1 MDEIQIYFLQIVLA
15 VGVTIGSRT
24 LDFNDKDQWTL
35 TIVRYIVYIL
45 AIQGIKG
52 LSSIGYDVIHK
63 KRSLNTRL
71 LQNINGLQMIM
82 FVAGTTILLSNHQK
96 LFAEDFPMIFI
107 ACLIVEYPEIET
119 KYAEPVNY
127 GVGMACNYYEGY
139 LMHVIPS
146 DGGKYGGFVH
156 NVQSYESRE
165 GIVVPVKKLFIIIT
179 KSMYSP
185 PDLEHFNK
193 TNRED
198 LPKLEACTEP
208 FPCGAGSADDA
219 LFQSLDDVEKDI
231 SCVKDRSY
239 KNSTY
244 KIYRRGRPVCLVAE
258 CATPLHTLHRVM
270 QNKDLYA
277 DLAEINVED
286 VCNDFCAALTRIL
299 ARSSECR
306 DKVELVH
313 YDDTDPESNLA
324 DVLLD
329 KIKELEP
336 NFEQLISTR
345 L

>member
-1 MDEIQIYFLQIVLA
+1 MDEIQIYFMQVILA
-15 VGVTIGSRT
+15 VGITIGSQT
-24 LDFNDKDQWTL
+24 LDFNDKHQWTL

-45 AIQGIKG
+45 TIQGSKG
-52 LSSIGYDVIHK
+52 LSSIGYDIIHK
-63 KRSLNTRL
+63 QKSLNTRL
-71 LQNINGLQMIM
+71 VQNINGLQIIM
-82 FVAGTTILLSNHQK
+82 FVACTAILLSNNQK
-96 LFAEDFPMIFI
+96 FFAEDFPLIFI

-119 KYAEPVNY
+119 KYARPINY

-156 NVQSYESRE
+156 NVHAFESRE
-165 GIVVPVKKLFIIIT
+165 GIVVPVKKLFIVIT
-179 KSMYSP
+179 KSLYSP
-185 PDLEHFNK
+185 PDLKLFNK

-208 FPCGAGSADDA
+208 FGCGADDG

-231 SCVKDRSY
+231 SGVKDRSY

-270 QNKDLYA
+270 QNMELYE

-306 DKVELVH
+306 DKVELVY

-324 DVLLD
+324 DILLD

>member
-198 LPKLEACTEP
+198 LPKLEACTVRIGD
-208 FPCGAGSADDA
+208 FS
-219 LFQSLDDVEKDI
+219 QSLDDVEKDI